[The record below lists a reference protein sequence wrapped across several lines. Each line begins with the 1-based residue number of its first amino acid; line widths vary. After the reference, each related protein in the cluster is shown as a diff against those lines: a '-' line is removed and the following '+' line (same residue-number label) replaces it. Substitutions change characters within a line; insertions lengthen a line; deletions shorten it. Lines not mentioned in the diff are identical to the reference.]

1 MTGTDKRIK
10 EKNKALQAVNNLGV
24 WLVVLGMFILLS
36 IVSDKFLQKDNLINL
51 IRQIAVTGI
60 TALGATFIILSGE
73 IDLSSG
79 SMIALMGC
87 VSAALMMKAGL
98 SVAGS
103 FVLTLLIGALIGI
116 LMGLT
121 ITKLCVPSFITTLGM
136 QYVLQ
141 GAVLLLTNSKPI
153 TNLPEGFLAL
163 GRGYIGS
170 IPIPAIIM
178 LFVFIVG
185 AFVLKYTKFGRNV
198 LAVGENRNGARLSGI
213 SVNRVKIT
221 VFGVGGLLSALGGIV
236 LAARL
241 SSGQPTSGSDVT
253 LQALAAVYVGGSTNG
268 SIMTTLAVAL
278 IIGMITNGLNLLEV
292 NAYWQKVVLG
302 IIIIV
307 AVAFDILRSLKAEGK
322 K

>member
-10 EKNKALQAVNNLGV
+10 EKSKALQAVNNLGV
-24 WLVVLGMFILLS
+24 WVVVIGMFILLS

-103 FVLTLLIGALIGI
+103 FVLTLLIGASIGI

-121 ITKLCVPSFITTLGM
+121 VTKLRVPSFIATLGM

-153 TNLPEGFLAL
+153 TNLPEGFLVL

-178 LFVFIVG
+178 LFVFAVG

-198 LAVGENRNGARLSGI
+198 LAVGENQNAARLSGI
-213 SVNRVKIT
+213 NVNRIKVI
-221 VFGVGGLLSALGGIV
+221 VFGLGGLLSALGGIV
-236 LAARL
+236 
-241 SSGQPTSGSDVT
+241 SDVT
-253 LQALAAVYVGGSTNG
+253 LQALAAVYVGGSTKG
-268 SIMTTLAVAL
+268 SIMTTLAGAL

-307 AVAFDILRSLKAEGK
+307 AVAFDILRALKAEGK

>member
-268 SIMTTLAVAL
+268 SIMTTLA
-278 IIGMITNGLNLLEV
+278 GR
-292 NAYWQKVVLG
+292 
-302 IIIIV
+302 
-307 AVAFDILRSLKAEGK
+307 RSFSA
-322 K
+322 

>member
-121 ITKLCVPSFITTLGM
+121 ITKLCVPSFTQRSACNMCFRARYFCSPT
-136 QYVLQ
+136 VSPLQ
-141 GAVLLLTNSKPI
+141 IYPK
-153 TNLPEGFLAL
+153 
-163 GRGYIGS
+163 
-170 IPIPAIIM
+170 
-178 LFVFIVG
+178 
-185 AFVLKYTKFGRNV
+185 AFSR
-198 LAVGENRNGARLSGI
+198 
-213 SVNRVKIT
+213 
-221 VFGVGGLLSALGGIV
+221 SAEVI
-236 LAARL
+236 LAA
-241 SSGQPTSGSDVT
+241 
-253 LQALAAVYVGGSTNG
+253 
-268 SIMTTLAVAL
+268 
-278 IIGMITNGLNLLEV
+278 
-292 NAYWQKVVLG
+292 
-302 IIIIV
+302 
-307 AVAFDILRSLKAEGK
+307 SLFRQS
-322 K
+322 

>member
-103 FVLTLLIGALIGI
+103 FVLTLLIGALC
-116 LMGLT
+116 
-121 ITKLCVPSFITTLGM
+121 IT
-136 QYVLQ
+136 
-141 GAVLLLTNSKPI
+141 
-153 TNLPEGFLAL
+153 
-163 GRGYIGS
+163 
-170 IPIPAIIM
+170 
-178 LFVFIVG
+178 
-185 AFVLKYTKFGRNV
+185 V
-198 LAVGENRNGARLSGI
+198 LA
-213 SVNRVKIT
+213 
-221 VFGVGGLLSALGGIV
+221 
-236 LAARL
+236 
-241 SSGQPTSGSDVT
+241 
-253 LQALAAVYVGGSTNG
+253 
-268 SIMTTLAVAL
+268 LAVAKFGVL
-278 IIGMITNGLNLLEV
+278 DLYDRLADAQSAYAQAQQENRTAQEKLSHFDEV
-292 NAYWQKVVLG
+292 L
-302 IIIIV
+302 
-307 AVAFDILRSLKAEGK
+307 
-322 K
+322 

>member
-10 EKNKALQAVNNLGV
+10 EKNKAIQAVNNLGV

-36 IVSDKFLQKDNLINL
+36 IVSDNFLQKDNLINL
-51 IRQIAVTGI
+51 VRQIAVTGI

-98 SVAGS
+98 GVAGS

-153 TNLPEGFLAL
+153 TNLP
-163 GRGYIGS
+163 
-170 IPIPAIIM
+170 
-178 LFVFIVG
+178 
-185 AFVLKYTKFGRNV
+185 
-198 LAVGENRNGARLSGI
+198 
-213 SVNRVKIT
+213 
-221 VFGVGGLLSALGGIV
+221 
-236 LAARL
+236 
-241 SSGQPTSGSDVT
+241 
-253 LQALAAVYVGGSTNG
+253 
-268 SIMTTLAVAL
+268 
-278 IIGMITNGLNLLEV
+278 
-292 NAYWQKVVLG
+292 
-302 IIIIV
+302 
-307 AVAFDILRSLKAEGK
+307 
-322 K
+322 

>member
-116 LMGLT
+116 MMGLT

-268 SIMTTLAVAL
+268 SIMTTLAGAL
-278 IIGMITNGLNLLEV
+278 IIGMINLLEV